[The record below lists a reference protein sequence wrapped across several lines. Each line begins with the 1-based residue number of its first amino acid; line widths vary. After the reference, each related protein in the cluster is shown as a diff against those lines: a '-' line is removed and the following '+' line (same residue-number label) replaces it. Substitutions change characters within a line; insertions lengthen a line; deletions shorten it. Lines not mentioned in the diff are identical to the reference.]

1 MRIAFFSCC
10 LLALLVVS
18 TNAFVGMDAI
28 VDAIRRSQGSQKKSV
43 SDELN
48 DNKELLKAY
57 LLLKEN
63 ELHGSADENEPADKI
78 AKKIFWGI
86 SH

>member
-1 MRIAFFSCC
+1 MRIALFSCC
-10 LLALLVVS
+10 LIALLVVS
-18 TNAFVGMDAI
+18 TSAFSLMDGLGN
-28 VDAIRRSQGSQKKSV
+28 AIRRSHGFHKKSV